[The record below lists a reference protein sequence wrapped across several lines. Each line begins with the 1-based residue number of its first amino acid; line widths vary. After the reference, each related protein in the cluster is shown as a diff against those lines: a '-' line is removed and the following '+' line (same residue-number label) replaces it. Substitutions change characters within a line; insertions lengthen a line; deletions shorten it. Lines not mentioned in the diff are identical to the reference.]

1 MSLFKVYKFSGIISL
16 IFGIIA
22 ACCLVS
28 IKTVPIGLLF
38 SILGFITAGI
48 NVFLGTKHELSGKKY
63 PLGYAG
69 MILSSLPV
77 VFLMIMI
84 FRR

>member
-1 MSLFKVYKFSGIISL
+1 MNLFKLYRISGIVSL
-16 IFGIIA
+16 IIGIAA

-28 IKTVPIGLLF
+28 ISTLPYGLFF
-38 SILGFITAGI
+38 SIVGFILSGI
-48 NVFLGTKHELSGKKY
+48 NVFLDAKHEFSGKKY

-84 FRR
+84 FRH

>member
-1 MSLFKVYKFSGIISL
+1 MSIYKLYKYSGIASV

-28 IKTVPIGLLF
+28 LRTVPLGLLF
-38 SILGFITAGI
+38 SIVGFILAGV
-48 NVFLGTKHELSGKKY
+48 NVFLDAKHEYSGKKY

-77 VFLMIMI
+77 IFLMIMI
-84 FRR
+84 FRH